1 MLHPPS
7 IRQQL
12 SRRATPGLSFT
23 PIPTQVDNI
32 LLTTDIHPPAQII
45 MQFFTT
51 IALILA
57 AASSVYAA
65 ALPTPSGAPKCSYNC
80 PGSDKKDWKLV
91 GSHSLTSYTMRC
103 DYFPFDFDMTPATC
117 TYDTT
122 VSGLA
127 LHRLPNVY

>member
-7 IRQQL
+7 IKQQL
-12 SRRATPGLSFT
+12 SRRATSGLSFT
-23 PIPTQVDNI
+23 PIPTKVHNI
-32 LLTTDIHPPAQII
+32 LFTTRIHPLVQIT

-57 AASSVYAA
+57 AAMSVYAA

-91 GSHSLTSYTMRC
+91 GSHSLTSHTMRC

-122 VSGLA
+122 VSRPA
-127 LHRLPNVY
+127 VHRLQYVY

>member
-1 MLHPPS
+1 
-7 IRQQL
+7 
-12 SRRATPGLSFT
+12 LSFI
-23 PIPTQVDNI
+23 PIPTKVDNI
-32 LLTTDIHPPAQII
+32 LLTTSILPTAQIT

-57 AASSVYAA
+57 AASSVIAA

-91 GSHSLTSYTMRC
+91 GSHSLVKNTMRC
-103 DYFPFDFDMTPATC
+103 DYSPFGFDMTPATC